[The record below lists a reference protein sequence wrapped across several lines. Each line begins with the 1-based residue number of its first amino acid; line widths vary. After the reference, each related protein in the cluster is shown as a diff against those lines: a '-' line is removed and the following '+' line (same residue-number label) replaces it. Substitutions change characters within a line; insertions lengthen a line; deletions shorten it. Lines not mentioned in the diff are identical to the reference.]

1 MKLLNS
7 LAYFGLIVMGLVIIA
22 TVSTDSIWEDEAQG
36 SPTTGELA
44 NALLLDWPFAFL
56 MLGVL
61 LAMALVGAAYLV
73 RDERKE
79 NLEWEMNGGE
89 L

>member
-1 MKLLNS
+1 MKLLNI
-7 LAYFGLIVMGLVIIA
+7 LAYFGLIVMGLVIIV
-22 TVSTDSIWEDEAQG
+22 TVTTDPMWDEEAKG

-44 NALLLDWPFAFL
+44 NALLLDWSFAFL
-56 MLGVL
+56 VLGIL
-61 LAMALVGAAYLV
+61 LAMAMVGAAYLV

>member
-36 SPTTGELA
+36 SPTTGEMLFFSIG
-44 NALLLDWPFAFL
+44 LLHS
-56 MLGVL
+56 
-61 LAMALVGAAYLV
+61 
-73 RDERKE
+73 
-79 NLEWEMNGGE
+79 
-89 L
+89 